1 MAIRGRPPKKTR
13 PGRPKTKTSNQR
25 YYEKNRT
32 YINEYKVIKRKLETE
47 KITETQFKKKVLE
60 LKKKYNK

>member
-1 MAIRGRPPKKTR
+1 MARKGRPPKKAR
-13 PGRPKTKTSNQR
+13 PGRPKTKTYNER

-32 YINEYKVIKRKLETE
+32 YINKYKVIKRKLETE
-47 KITETQFKKKVLE
+47 KINETQFKKEVLE